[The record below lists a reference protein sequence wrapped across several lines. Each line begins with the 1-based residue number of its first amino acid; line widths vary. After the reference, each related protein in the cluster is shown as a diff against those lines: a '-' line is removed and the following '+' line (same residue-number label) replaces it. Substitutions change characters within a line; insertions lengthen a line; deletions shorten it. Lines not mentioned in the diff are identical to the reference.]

1 VTILQVPYVSQVD
14 GPTAGGHRNDC
25 GPACVAMLLQ
35 GKGHAVTI
43 ADVYTAIGSMG
54 NAYVNGGQLTRAA
67 AFYGLGLTATHMTID
82 GLEAEWEAGH
92 AFIALIKYGC
102 LSSLGLT
109 ESLFQGPH
117 FVVVLGS
124 TLGGPDEGNKQVV
137 VHDPLYRGQGG
148 AYKRYPARDFWRA
161 WTTESLVGN
170 PVSWGLLTDYAYPAS
185 AVPVPVP
192 LLPEPQ
198 PAYWGTGVTTG
209 NLKLRRYAPDGPI
222 LAWMTPGTDLR
233 ILEAPAN
240 GWYHVLHG
248 TVEGWAGAA
257 YVRATPIPLPEPAP
271 VPPPGSP
278 TWDDL
283 TGDERDDLLL
293 RLLKDHGMVD
303 ADGVI
308 VE

>member
-1 VTILQVPYVSQVD
+1 MTILQVPYISQVD
-14 GPTAGGHRNDC
+14 GPTAGAHRNDC

-35 GKGHAVTI
+35 GAGHAVTI
-43 ADVYTAIGSMG
+43 ANVYAAICSLGSDP
-54 NAYVNGGQLTRAA
+54 YINGGQLARAA
-67 AFYGLGLTATHMTID
+67 AFYRLVLTPTHTTIQGLRA
-82 GLEAEWEAGH
+82 AWWQGH
-92 AFIALIKYGC
+92 PYVALIKYGC

-109 ESLFQGPH
+109 ESAFQGPH

-124 TLGGPDEGNKQVV
+124 EGDADERVV

-170 PVSWGLLTDYAYPAS
+170 PVSWGLLADHVYPGTG
-185 AVPVPVP
+185 VPIPNP
-192 LLPEPQ
+192 RPPEPL
-198 PAYWGTGVTTG
+198 PAYWGTGVTLG
-209 NLKLRRYAPDGPI
+209 NLKLRRYAPDGPVV
-222 LAWMTPGTDLR
+222 AWMVPGTDLR

-257 YVRATPIPLPEPAP
+257 YIRATPIPFPEPAP
-271 VPPPGSP
+271 LPTPGSRR
-278 TWDDL
+278 WENLD
-283 TGDERDDLLL
+283 GCEKEALLL
-293 RLLKDHGMVD
+293 RLLKAHGLVD
-303 ADGVI
+303 VDGVI

>member
-1 VTILQVPYVSQVD
+1 MTILQVPYVSQVD

-25 GPACVAMLLQ
+25 GPACVAMLL
-35 GKGHAVTI
+35 GSAVTI
-43 ADVYTAIGSMG
+43 ADVYAAIGSLG
-54 NAYVNGGQLTRAA
+54 GDPYINGGQLARGAA
-67 AFYGLGLTATHMTID
+67 YHGLILTATHLSIQ
-82 GLEAEWEAGH
+82 GLRAAWYQGH
-92 AFIALIKYGC
+92 PYIALINYGC
-102 LSSLGLT
+102 LSRVGLT
-109 ESLFQGPH
+109 ESVFQGPH

-124 TLGGPDEGNKQVV
+124 EGVDAEEKVV

-170 PVSWGLLTDYAYPAS
+170 PVSWGLRAESVYPVS
-185 AVPVPVP
+185 DIP
-192 LLPEPQ
+192 LPHPQPTEPL

-209 NLKLRRYAPDGPI
+209 NLKLRRYAPDGPVV
-222 LAWMTPGTDLR
+222 AWMVPGTDLR

-257 YVRATPIPLPEPAP
+257 YIRATPIPLPEPLP
-271 VPPPGSP
+271 VPTPGSR
-278 TWDDL
+278 TWL
-283 TGDERDDLLL
+283 TIGAAGKDALLL
-293 RLLKDHGMVD
+293 RLLYDHGMVD